1 VEGDLQKAF
10 GRALR
15 AERVRRGISQE
26 DWGAVLGMHRTRAG
40 AIERGEQNLTLRSV
54 ERIAERLNLDPT
66 ALLGGGVLRPE
77 DQSVLRAA
85 DDGEDPGRSTR
96 RLRR

>member
-15 AERVRRGISQE
+15 AERLRRGISQE
-26 DWGAVLGMHRTRAG
+26 NWGAVLGMHRTRAG

-54 ERIAERLNLDPT
+54 ERIAQRIDLEPLS
-66 ALLGGGVLRPE
+66 LLGEVGSQSPE
-77 DQSVLRAA
+77 TSVLRAA
-85 DDGEDPGRSTR
+85 DDGKDPGPSSRHSR
-96 RLRR
+96 R